1 MIILCL
7 LDNEEITQVKS
18 NIKAEDCISSERP
31 FYYPRIITLHR
42 KLQNLISGSTMTSDV
57 PCVELDDKDKNE
69 KNCKTK
75 SKSSTCYKEL
85 RLDLPRKLKNLVDGS
100 IMTSDVPCFS
110 SNNQGMTYMKI
121 KISAKLII
129 INQKCMWKNS

>member
-1 MIILCL
+1 MIIFFL
-7 LDNEEITQVKS
+7 LDNEEITQLKS

-31 FYYPRIITLHR
+31 FYYPRIISLHR

-57 PCVELDDKDKNE
+57 PCVELDDKDKSE

-100 IMTSDVPCFS
+100 IMTSDVPCFGS
-110 SNNQGMTYMKI
+110 DNQGITYSSI
-121 KISAKLII
+121 
-129 INQKCMWKNS
+129 